1 MLHNY
6 YENLHNCVAIYF
18 AFNQSSYS
26 FNESDGEVFI
36 TVKKGDGQQTE
47 VTHRVCLSFGFGTA
61 SNEDFDLSSE
71 YNTQDC
77 PSAAP
82 PVIVIT
88 PECVLPPQDTYAYL
102 PPPPDYVIPL
112 PDYVIPR
119 HYDTRPPQI
128 YYIEPDEEYIRIP
141 IQIFQDEIVESSEY
155 FNIRLL
161 QSHCVIEII
170 DDDGNFFLYNY
181 DFIDLEFHHYTEL
194 TIGFSNGTNLTVQEG
209 VGEFKICAAVLKP
222 TNSSLLSITT
232 FTLIAIEESGIA

>member
-1 MLHNY
+1 MLHEY

-47 VTHRVCLSFGFGTA
+47 VTHRVCLSFGLGTA

-88 PECVLPPQDTYAYL
+88 PECVLPPPDTFYDYIFL
-102 PPPPDYVIPL
+102 PPPDTFYDYIFLPQPLYFIPL
-112 PDYVIPR
+112 PDYVIPWHR
-119 HYDTRPPQI
+119 DYVTRPPQI

-155 FNIRLL
+155 FNIHLL
-161 QSHCVIEII
+161 QSFCVIEII
-170 DDDGNFFLYNY
+170 DDDGK
-181 DFIDLEFHHYTEL
+181 
-194 TIGFSNGTNLTVQEG
+194 FSC
-209 VGEFKICAAVLKP
+209 I
-222 TNSSLLSITT
+222 IH
-232 FTLIAIEESGIA
+232 